1 MPTYRY
7 RTILPDGRDGEIFEV
22 VQRMSDPPLVRHPES
37 GLPVERVPVV
47 PNLSLNHSDSNDRR
61 TLSDSNLDRL
71 GFTKYVNAGDGKF
84 EKTAGDGPT
93 SISAD

>member
-1 MPTYRY
+1 MPTYLY
-7 RTILPDGRDGEIFEV
+7 RTIRPDGLDGELFEV

-61 TLSDSNLDRL
+61 KLSDSNLDRL

-84 EKTAGDGPT
+84 EKTAGGGPS